1 MAMVLTFRL
10 PQDVCQALAP
20 NAKGAALR
28 DAIKALLEEGVRD
41 KTPISTM
48 DVPMHVPTERFNL
61 SVPEDLAVSIRS
73 QAADLGVTPRHICQ
87 GTLLAMTAGRS
98 SAPVAAAPG
107 LDEVIGALSR
117 NGRPVTA
124 RAEQA
129 RFHGYLLDAMESGSI
144 GLCEAGTGTGKTLAM
159 LSSAKR
165 TLEAN
170 PNSRLVIACPT
181 LMLMEQFARQ
191 YDEMTGAGIAMPELR
206 AVVGRREF
214 VSPAEVLRVAES
226 GKIDPEV
233 DIDAVLKWVDA
244 GGPAEGNHWLEHPWL
259 AGALAR
265 IAPAFPVQATL
276 LPDTADQDDPGY
288 QSYRDQFRVD
298 EDGPSSEIVLCT
310 HSMLAVDIRRRM
322 LMVGR
327 DDDYRMMQKEIGGLF
342 ESIRETEDREG
353 KQGLSARI
361 AAAKSES
368 LRYGA
373 EISRDVGALPA
384 YHYLL
389 VDEAHILE
397 QAFSNA
403 LSNYVS
409 LYSFWRGL
417 EEYRARGGKIAAKS
431 IAHVASQM
439 KSISALASMSSGDTV
454 SLDGDHPASR
464 AAAEMLREMCNAAS
478 IIASSRNDQQDPN
491 LARLKRELKMM
502 CSIGERRAYTRA
514 YIQFSPVRAFPRIFM
529 GAPSVEHA
537 LSFLWAGV
545 RGGACVSATL
555 YLPRGDGFSS
565 GYQAGLLAVPKDR
578 RREYRP
584 VVPEWT
590 FSTVKGVYFPEALM
604 DAGRPWL
611 RPPSRLDKLPPEAQQ
626 IAEKRWLGEVANAIA
641 RIHSDAAGGVLVLM
655 TSYAAVETLTALL
668 PPDIRKT
675 LVAATPDLS
684 LSVQRHRY
692 LAHVHHGR
700 KPVWLAVGAAW
711 TGLDVGGHQPWKALY
726 GAEIPETEDNVVTD
740 LVIPRIPFGTNRTM
754 THLTR
759 LERNSTVPWEIL
771 DAVFRIKQG
780 MGRLVRR
787 GGLPANRRIFI
798 LDGRINDP
806 MFSGYLSRIK
816 ALVTGYATSTLRKS
830 VG

>member
-1 MAMVLTFRL
+1 MAMVMTFRL
-10 PQDVCQALAP
+10 PQEACQALAP
-20 NAKGAALR
+20 DAKGAALR
-28 DAIKALLEEGVRD
+28 DAIKALLEEGLRN
-41 KTPISTM
+41 KAPISTM

-98 SAPVAAAPG
+98 SAIIAVAPG
-107 LDEVIGALSR
+107 LDEVIDALSR
-117 NGRPVTA
+117 NGRPVTR

-129 RFHGYLLDAMESGSI
+129 RFHGYLLDAMEAGAI

-159 LSSAKR
+159 LSAAKR

-181 LMLMEQFARQ
+181 LMLMEQFAKQ
-191 YDEMTGAGIAMPELR
+191 YDEMTAAGIAMPELR
-206 AVVGRREF
+206 TVVGRREF
-214 VSPAEVLRVAES
+214 VSPAEVRRVAES

-233 DIDAVLKWVDA
+233 DIDAVLKWVD
-244 GGPAEGNHWLEHPWL
+244 GGGSAEGNHWLDHPWL

-265 IAPAFPVQATL
+265 IAPDFPVQAAI
-276 LPDTADQDDPGY
+276 LPDTADKDDPGY

-298 EDGPSSEIVLCT
+298 EDSPSSEIILCT

-327 DDDYRMMQKEIGGLF
+327 DDDYQLMQKEIGGLF
-342 ESIRETEDREG
+342 KSIRETEDRED

-373 EISRDVGALPA
+373 EISRDGGALPA

-417 EEYRARGGKIAAKS
+417 EEYRARGGKIAAKA

-439 KSISALASMSSGDTV
+439 KSISALANVSGDIV
-454 SLDGDHPASR
+454 SLDGSHPTSR
-464 AAAEMLREMCNAAS
+464 MATEFLREICNAAS

-491 LARLKRELKMM
+491 LARLKRELKMI
-502 CSIGERRAYTRA
+502 CAVGEQRAHTRA
-514 YIQFSPVRAFPRIFM
+514 YIQFSPVRTFPRIFM

-565 GYQAGLLAVPKDR
+565 GYQAGLLALPKDR
-578 RREYRP
+578 RREYLP

-590 FSTVKGVYFPEALM
+590 FSTVRAVYFPEAQM
-604 DAGRPWL
+604 EAGRPWL

-626 IAEKRWLGEVANAIA
+626 IAEKRWLGEVANAVAQIY
-641 RIHSDAAGGVLVLM
+641 SDAAGGVLVLM
-655 TSYAAVETLTALL
+655 TSYATVETLTTLL
-668 PPDIRKT
+668 PPDIRKA

-684 LSVQRHRY
+684 LSVQRHRF
-692 LAHVHHGR
+692 LAHTHHGR

-711 TGLDVGGHQPWKALY
+711 TGLDVGGHQPWGALY
-726 GAEIPETEDNVVTD
+726 GAEIPEAEDNVVTD

-771 DAVFRIKQG
+771 DAVFRIKQA

-787 GGLPANRRIFI
+787 GGLPTNRRIFI

-806 MFSGYLSRIK
+806 AFSGYLSRIK
-816 ALVTGYATSTLRKS
+816 ALVTGYTTGMLKKS